1 MSQRTR
7 RAVACQALLTCF
19 AVNGSWAQE
28 AAPAKL
34 SARRFD
40 VRPAPGA
47 IHVDGVLDD
56 AGWAGALAWDL
67 PYEWSPGDNVPPPV
81 RTDFLV
87 TFDEHNLYVAWR
99 CHDPEPAT
107 IRANYMDRD
116 SINTFVQDDH
126 VLLMI
131 DPFNDERR
139 GWQFRINPLGVQAD
153 AIFSENEAI
162 EDFSYDLIWES
173 AAKIGPD
180 GWVAEVA
187 IPFSQLRFP
196 RTAGPQT
203 WGFDVGRSWPRNV
216 RHRITAWPRDRGRN
230 CLLCQ
235 VDKVT
240 GFENLKPGR
249 NIELDPTL
257 TATSTEVREPFPGGD
272 FRGENEDVDPGLS
285 ARWGL
290 TSNLSLNAAINP
302 DFSQVEADA
311 AQLDVNER
319 FALFFPEKRPFFLEG
334 VDFFATP
341 VQAIFTRT
349 VVDPEWGIKLT
360 GKERGN
366 AIGVFAA
373 RDEHTSILFPGNQ
386 GSDAAFLEGEPVD
399 NSVLRFRRD
408 VFSNSTVGVLY
419 AGREGDDYRNRVAG
433 LDANLRFDDSNSVQ
447 VQYLTSDTRYPD
459 RLAAD
464 FAQPFGDFDGD
475 ALHLRYQY
483 QSRNWYAAGTW
494 EDLEPGFRA
503 DSGFVPRVD
512 YREARGS
519 VIRTFWGE
527 EGDWYD
533 RTSLGFNARRAEDHA
548 GQLIDENFD
557 LFGSYSGP
565 LQSYVELSLEHRR
578 EFFGGVLH
586 DGFERIEVYG
596 ELQPSGAVKA
606 SLYVDSGDQV
616 DYVNNQ
622 LGDLLVVQ
630 PSFELKVGRHVN
642 AQLSHTLQRLDVPG
656 GELFEANLSQL
667 RLVYNF
673 NVRAFA
679 RAILQ
684 YTDVTRDPALFPFA
698 VESESEELFTQ
709 FLLSYKLNAQT
720 VFFLGY
726 SDNALGGQDL
736 SLTRTDRTVF
746 AKIGYAFLL

>member
-1 MSQRTR
+1 MNR
-7 RAVACQALLTCF
+7 RPPLAVRAAAAL
-19 AVNGSWAQE
+19 AVLVVPVAAQE
-28 AAPAKL
+28 PPASPL
-34 SARRFD
+34 AARRFE
-40 VRPAPGA
+40 VRPAAGE
-47 IHVDGVLDD
+47 IRVDGVLDD
-56 AGWAGALAWDL
+56 AGWAGALRWDL
-67 PYEWSPGDNVPPPV
+67 PYEWSPGDNVTPPV
-81 RTDFLV
+81 ETDFLV
-87 TFDEHNLYVAWR
+87 TFDERNLYVAWR
-99 CHDPEPAT
+99 CRDPRPAE

-126 VLLMI
+126 VVLMI
-131 DPFNDERR
+131 DPFDDERR
-139 GWQFRINPLGVQAD
+139 GWQFRINPMGVQAD
-153 AIFSENEAI
+153 AIFSENEGI

-196 RTAGPQT
+196 REGGPQT
-203 WGFDVGRSWPRNV
+203 WGFDVGRSYPRNV

-235 VDKVT
+235 IDKVT
-240 GFENLKPGR
+240 GFANLEAGR
-249 NIELDPTL
+249 NVELAPTV
-257 TATSTEVREPFPGGD
+257 TATSLEARQPFPDGD
-272 FRGENEDVDPGLS
+272 FESVDEEVEPGLS
-285 ARWGL
+285 ARWGI
-290 TSNLSLNAAINP
+290 TSNLSLNAALNP

-311 AQLDVNER
+311 AQLSVNER

-349 VVDPEWGIKLT
+349 VVDPEWGLKLT

-373 RDEHTSILFPGNQ
+373 RDEHNALILPGNQ
-386 GSDAAFLEGEPVD
+386 GSESVFLEGEAVD
-399 NSVLRFRRD
+399 NSVVRFRRD
-408 VFSNSTVGVLY
+408 VFANSTVGVLY
-419 AGREGDDYRNRVAG
+419 AGREGDDYRNRVTG
-433 LDANLRFDDSNSVQ
+433 IDANLRFDDSNSVL
-447 VQYLTSDTRYPD
+447 VQYLASDTRYPNQ
-459 RLAAD
+459 LAAD
-464 FAQPFGDFDGD
+464 FGQPTGDFDGD
-475 ALHLRYQY
+475 ALYLQYQY
-483 QSRNWYAAGTW
+483 QSRDWSGTVRW
-494 EDLEPGFRA
+494 EDYDPGFRA

-512 YREARGS
+512 LKQLRLLGT
-519 VIRTFWGE
+519 RTFWGE
-527 EGDWYD
+527 AGDWYD
-533 RTSLGFNARRAEDHA
+533 RLALSVSARRAEDHA
-548 GQLIDENFD
+548 GQLTDEIFAVSAD
-557 LFGSYSGP
+557 YFGS
-565 LQSYVELSLEHRR
+565 LQSVVSVGADRRR
-578 EFFGGVLH
+578 EYFGGVLH
-586 DGFERIEVYG
+586 DGMERIQLYG
-596 ELQPSGAVKA
+596 EMQPGGRLKA
-606 SLYVDSGDQV
+606 SMYVDGGDQI
-616 DYVNNQ
+616 DYFNNQ
-622 LGDLLVVQ
+622 MGDLLVLNPAIEVK
-630 PSFELKVGRHVN
+630 LGRHVN

-684 YTDVTRDPALFPFA
+684 YTDVTRDPALHPFA
-698 VESESEELFTQ
+698 VEAETERLFTQ

-746 AKIGYAFLL
+746 AKIGYAFLF